1 MTSTRTRTVLLAALV
16 AASLTACAPPAARG
30 IRYTQARSDYDPLQ
44 PLNRKVFWLNDKVD
58 VYVLEP
64 VAKGW
69 NRVAPKRMQRSVSNF
84 FTNLRSPIVIVND
97 VLQGKMKNG
106 ATDVGRFAVNTTI
119 GVVGL
124 FDRATPLGLEQHVE
138 DFGQTLGWWGLPPG
152 PYLVIPLIG
161 PSNPRDVVG
170 MMGDSA
176 ASVLPWFVRWEIL
189 LGVRAGELVNTRAL
203 LLQQIDE
210 AKRAS
215 FDYYVFVRN
224 AYLQRRNALVNDS
237 IGGTNLDQEELYHP
251 QMDGTDDELYH
262 PEEATPAEQGG
273 SNP

>member
-1 MTSTRTRTVLLAALV
+1 M
-16 AASLTACAPPAARG
+16 
-30 IRYTQARSDYDPLQ
+30 
-44 PLNRKVFWLNDKVD
+44 
-58 VYVLEP
+58 
-64 VAKGW
+64 
-69 NRVAPKRMQRSVSNF
+69 APKRVQRSVSNF

-124 FDRATPLGLEQHVE
+124 FDRATPLGLERHVE

-203 LLQQIDE
+203 LLQRIC
-210 AKRAS
+210 
-215 FDYYVFVRN
+215 N
-224 AYLQRRNALVNDS
+224 AETRS
-237 IGGTNLDQEELYHP
+237 
-251 QMDGTDDELYH
+251 
-262 PEEATPAEQGG
+262 
-273 SNP
+273 